1 MEQVFTAVTIS
12 IFMMMASALF
22 IMIWEAFDDDTKE
35 KKWKIDLG
43 EKLHQEIVDFID
55 MDDKDAI
62 KSFLE
67 KLVMGHLKDNEK

>member
-43 EKLHQEIVDFID
+43 EKLHQEIVDFIGI
-55 MDDKDAI
+55 DDKDKI
-62 KSFLE
+62 KDFIE
-67 KLVMGHLKDNEK
+67 KAVGVYLKE

>member
-1 MEQVFTAVTIS
+1 MEQIFTAVTIS
-12 IFMMMASALF
+12 VFIMMGSTLF
-22 IMIWEAFDDDTKE
+22 IMIWELIDNDKE
-35 KKWKIDLG
+35 WKIDLG
-43 EKLHQEIVDFID
+43 EELDRTIVDFID